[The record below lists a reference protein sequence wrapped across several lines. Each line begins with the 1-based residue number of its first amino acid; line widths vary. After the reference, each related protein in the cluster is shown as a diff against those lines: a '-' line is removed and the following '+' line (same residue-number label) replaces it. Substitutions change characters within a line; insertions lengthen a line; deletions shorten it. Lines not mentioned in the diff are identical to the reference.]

1 MSEGAGS
8 DEEGSLRILAG
19 LLEARTGQQLAT
31 GRAWRIETS
40 LKPLVRER
48 GLASIDALAAEIL
61 AGRDAALAESVI
73 DALLNNET
81 FFFRDHGVFDLVDSE
96 ALAMLRLPRMAR
108 KRLRIWCAG
117 CSTGQEAYSLAMMIA
132 GDPDRWADWTIEITG
147 TDISPAAVARAQA
160 GLYSQFEIQRGLP
173 VRQMMHWFEP
183 EGENWRAT
191 RALRRL
197 VQFRRHNV
205 LDAPPAPGRF
215 DLILCRNVLLYFPVP
230 VRTRAFERLH
240 EAIEPDG
247 VLMLGAGKTVLGQTE
262 RFISERALRGLY
274 RPAQV
279 LVERAGQAA

>member
-1 MSEGAGS
+1 MSDPKGA
-8 DEEGSLRILAG
+8 LYILAG

-40 LKPLVRER
+40 LNPLVRDR
-48 GLASIDALAAEIL
+48 GLGSIDALAA
-61 AGRDAALAESVI
+61 AVADGRDADLADRVV

-81 FFFRDHGVFDLVDSE
+81 FFFRDHAVFELVDSE
-96 ALAMLRLPRMAR
+96 ALAMLRLARMAR
-108 KRLRIWCAG
+108 RRLRIWCAG

-132 GDPDRWADWTIEITG
+132 RDAERWADWTIEITG

-173 VRQMMHWFEP
+173 VRQMMTWFEP
-183 EGENWRAT
+183 EGENWQAT

-197 VQFRRHNV
+197 VRFRRHHV
-205 LDAPPAPGRF
+205 LDPPPAPGRF
-215 DLILCRNVLLYFPVP
+215 DLILCRNVLLYFPAP

-247 VLMLGAGKTVLGQTE
+247 VLMLGAGETVLGQTE

-274 RPAQV
+274 RPARMEE
-279 LVERAGQAA
+279 ERTGQAA